1 MNVDDFPQCEYEGTI
16 SPDELTI
23 DEPTLNEMDSDTF
36 RRLCDHIRMDGNL
49 RAPIIADTDGFV
61 AAGEHRL
68 RAAREIGFDS
78 VPVLMYDIHDARRR
92 LWRRRLS
99 KTSGDR
105 D

>member
-1 MNVDDFPQCEYEGTI
+1 MDVDDLPQPEYKGAI

-23 DEPTLNEMDSDTF
+23 DEPTLNEMRGDTF
-36 RRLCDHIRMDGNL
+36 QLLCDHIRMDGHL
-49 RAPIIADTDGFV
+49 REPIIADTDGLV

-78 VPVLMYDIHDARRR
+78 VPVLMYDIDDARR
-92 LWRRRLS
+92 LWPRRLS
-99 KTSGDR
+99 KISGDR